1 MQVDHLGIAVRS
13 LDEALA
19 RFAPVVGGTASAP
32 ENVDAQGVRVS
43 FLEVGESHLEFLEPL
58 RPDSPVA
65 RFLDKR
71 GEGMHHLAFRVA
83 DVGAALA
90 EVKAAD
96 GRLIDEVPRIGAR
109 GRSVGFAHPASFHGV
124 LVEFVGAPP

>member
-13 LDEALA
+13 LDDALA
-19 RFAPVVGGTASAP
+19 KFAPVVREKGSPP

-58 RPDSPVA
+58 RPDTPVG
-65 RFLDKR
+65 RFLEKR
-71 GEGMHHLAFRVA
+71 GEGMHHLALRVP
-83 DVGAALA
+83 DVGEALRQVRSA
-90 EVKAAD
+90 G

-109 GRSVGFAHPASFHGV
+109 GRTVGFAHPTSFQGV
-124 LVEFVGAPP
+124 LVEFVGVPP